1 MASYIIFDFDG
12 TLADT
17 NAGIV
22 ATFKKTME
30 ILGIPS
36 PTDSEITATIG
47 LPLKKNFLVAVK
59 DISDE
64 LGDECVRTY
73 RSVFDETAIPTIKAF
88 PGVKETL
95 TSLHERGIRMVIATS
110 RSHRSLK
117 LISDNL
123 GISRYFCDAY
133 CAEDVRNHKPAPDIV
148 NLILK
153 NHNITPDDALV
164 VGDTTFDLMMGQ
176 AAGCK
181 VCGVTWGNHT
191 EEMLR
196 QANPDY
202 IIQNISDLIGLL

>member
-1 MASYIIFDFDG
+1 MSGYIIFDFDG

-36 PTDSEITATIG
+36 PTESEITATIG
-47 LPLKKNFLVAVK
+47 LPLKQNFLTAVK
-59 DISDE
+59 GMSDE
-64 LGDECVRTY
+64 MADECARTY
-73 RSVFDETAIPTIKAF
+73 RSIFDETAIPTIKAF

-196 QANPDY
+196 QVNPDY